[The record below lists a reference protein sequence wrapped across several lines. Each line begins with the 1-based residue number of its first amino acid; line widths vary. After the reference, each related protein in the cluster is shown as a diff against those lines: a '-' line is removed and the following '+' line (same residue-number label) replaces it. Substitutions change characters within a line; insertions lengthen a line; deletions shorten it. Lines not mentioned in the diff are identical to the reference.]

1 MRIRPRCLY
10 AKQLKRHHYAKIP
23 VLGANVNRSDVVR
36 ATRSCLCRLAAL
48 APLVVSLGALTD
60 CGYGN
65 APPSDQ
71 QGSPEPVNPVVPM
84 APMVAIIDQP
94 YVSAVPD
101 ALPLS
106 ATQLEAEAGET
117 TGTIWEKD
125 PPFHSRGAEAS
136 GGGYVELAPGQKLT
150 LHSPVAADGLVVR
163 FSYPDSP
170 EGTGLDGSL
179 DVQVGGTTVSSL
191 PVTSRFSWEYGSGRW
206 GTSNVWSSHPT
217 DGDPRHFWDES
228 SLRLA
233 APIDVNAE
241 VGLSNP
247 AGSGQSVYV
256 DLIELESI
264 GKALP
269 ASPDSISLA
278 DFSPAADGVTDD
290 SEALQ
295 SAINQ
300 ASAMNRTL
308 YVPEGTYHVG
318 SISVPPGTVQG
329 AGMWRTRFVG
339 KGARLR
345 MTGGTVHLADFAI
358 FGETTLRNDA
368 SQSDNAFDGIPG
380 ADSLIE
386 RIWVEHTKCAYW
398 VAGATRLRISGCRFR
413 DLMADA
419 VNFCGGVHQSTLDN
433 NQIRNSGDDSL
444 AAWSPS
450 SGAPGDHNVFA
461 HNTIQSPW
469 LASGISLYGAGPFQ
483 VVGNTIKDI
492 ANGGAGINVAADFGA
507 HPFRGLVD
515 VRDNEVV
522 RSGASDG
529 ASGAIRL
536 SAYDAD
542 MTGGQFVFTHNLVR
556 APLGPAVSCEGPR
569 QLNHVLFTGLQ
580 VEGAPWVAYV
590 SSDAVGAATFENV
603 TVSASSPTQWQND
616 APETFTLTTP

>member
-1 MRIRPRCLY
+1 VNT
-10 AKQLKRHHYAKIP
+10 AK
-23 VLGANVNRSDVVR
+23 VVR
-36 ATRSCLCRLAAL
+36 PTRTRLCRVAAL

-60 CGYGN
+60 CGTGD
-65 APPSDQ
+65 ALPPDQ
-71 QGSPEPVNPVVPM
+71 QVSPNPMQPVAPVTP
-84 APMVAIIDQP
+84 IIDQP
-94 YVSAVPD
+94 YASDVPD

-117 TGTIWEKD
+117 TGTVWEND
-125 PPFHSRGAEAS
+125 PPSHSRGAEAS
-136 GGGYVELAPGQKLT
+136 GGSYVELAPGQKLT
-150 LHSPVAADGLVVR
+150 FHSPVAADSLVVR

-170 EGTGLDGSL
+170 DGTGLDGSI

-191 PVTSRFSWEYGSGRW
+191 PVTSRFSWEYGSALW
-206 GTSNVWSSHPT
+206 GTSNVWPSDPT
-217 DGDPRHFWDES
+217 NGYPRHFWDES

-233 APIDVNAE
+233 AAVDGNTT

-247 AGSGQSVYV
+247 AGSGQSVYI

-264 GKALP
+264 GDAIP
-269 ASPDSISLA
+269 APPDSISLA
-278 DFSPAADGVTDD
+278 DFAPAADGVTDD
-290 SEALQ
+290 SSALQ
-295 SAINQ
+295 SAISQ

-308 YVPEGTYHVG
+308 YVPEGTYHIE
-318 SISVPPGTVQG
+318 SISVLSGTVQG

-339 KGARLR
+339 KGAQLR

-358 FGETTLRNDA
+358 FGETMIRNDI
-368 SQSDNAFDGIPG
+368 SQSDNALDGIPG

-386 RIWVEHTKCAYW
+386 RIWVEHAKCAYW

-419 VNFCGGVHQSTLDN
+419 VNFCGGVYQSTLDN

-450 SGAPGDHNVFA
+450 TGAPGDHNQFA

-469 LASGISLYGAGPFQ
+469 LASGISLYGAGPFR

-492 ANGGAGINVAADFGA
+492 ATRGAGINVAADFGS

-515 VRDNEVV
+515 VRDNEIV
-522 RSGASDG
+522 RCGASSGAP
-529 ASGAIRL
+529 GAIRL
-536 SAYDAD
+536 SAYDTD
-542 MTGGQFVFTHNLVR
+542 MTGGQFVFTHNVVQ
-556 APLGPAVSCEGPR
+556 APLGPAVSCEGPK
-569 QLNHVLFTGLQ
+569 QLTNVLFTDLE

-590 SSDAVGAATFENV
+590 SSDAIGAATFENV
-603 TVSASSPTQWQND
+603 AVSDSTPTEWQND
-616 APETFTLTTP
+616 APGTFTLTTP

>member
-1 MRIRPRCLY
+1 
-10 AKQLKRHHYAKIP
+10 
-23 VLGANVNRSDVVR
+23 
-36 ATRSCLCRLAAL
+36 LAAL

-60 CGYGN
+60 CGSGTTPLPN
-65 APPSDQ
+65 EQVSPDPVMPVAPVTPI
-71 QGSPEPVNPVVPM
+71 V
-84 APMVAIIDQP
+84 DQP
-94 YVSAVPD
+94 YASDVPD

-117 TGTIWEKD
+117 TGTVWEND

-170 EGTGLDGSL
+170 EGAGLDGSI
-179 DVQVGGTTVSSL
+179 DVQVGGSTVSSL

-206 GTSNVWSSHPT
+206 GTSNVWSSNPT
-217 DGDPRHFWDES
+217 NGDPRHFWDES

-233 APIDVNAE
+233 AAINVNTA
-241 VGLSNP
+241 VALSNP
-247 AGSGQSVYV
+247 AGSGQSVYI

-264 GKALP
+264 GEALP
-269 ASPDSISLA
+269 APPDSISLA
-278 DFSPAADGVTDD
+278 DFAPAADGVSDD
-290 SEALQ
+290 SMALQ

-300 ASAMNRTL
+300 ATALKRTL
-308 YVPEGTYHVG
+308 YVPEGTYHIGTV
-318 SISVPPGTVQG
+318 SVLSGTVQG

-358 FGETTLRNDA
+358 FGETTIRNDT
-368 SQSDNAFDGIPG
+368 SQLDNAFDGIPG

-413 DLMADA
+413 NLMADA

-450 SGAPGDHNVFA
+450 NGAPGDHNLFA
-461 HNTIQSPW
+461 YNTIQSPW

-483 VVGNTIKDI
+483 VVGNTIKDV
-492 ANGGAGINVAADFGA
+492 ATGGAGINLAADFGA

-515 VRDNEVV
+515 VRDNEIV
-522 RSGASDG
+522 RCGASSGDP
-529 ASGAIRL
+529 GAIRL

-569 QLNHVLFTGLQ
+569 QLNNVLFTDLQ
-580 VEGAPWVAYV
+580 VEGAPWVVYV
-590 SSDAVGAATFENV
+590 RSDAIGAATFENV
-603 TVSASSPTQWQND
+603 TVSASTPTEWQND
-616 APETFTLTTP
+616 APATFTLTTP